1 MRKILLIFLVLFS
14 VLFSK
19 GLSNIEKGML
29 AYDSGDYKTAVRIL
43 QKIYD
48 KRDEIEKNAMLVD
61 RYTSSNIAAYRLGW
75 IYKKGKG
82 VEQNYKKA
90 AEYFQHLVDNG
101 LSAGQY
107 SLANM
112 YKNGQGVKQDYT
124 KAAILFQKA
133 ANQGHTYSRTNLA
146 SLYISGQGVKVD
158 KVKAYQLLTKSVEEG
173 DNVAQ
178 HSLDI
183 LCGENPSI
191 CGLH

>member
-1 MRKILLIFLVLFS
+1 MRKILLTFLVLFS
-14 VLFSK
+14 ALSAE
-19 GLSNIEKGML
+19 GLPNIEKGLL
-29 AYDSGDYKTAVRIL
+29 AYVDGDYKTAVRIL
-43 QKIYD
+43 QEIYD
-48 KRDEIEKNAMLVD
+48 KRDEIEKNTTIVD
-61 RYTSSNIAAYRLGW
+61 EYTSSNRAAYRLGW
-75 IYKKGKG
+75 IYKKGEG
-82 VEQNYKKA
+82 VKQDYTKA

-101 LSAGQY
+101 LKAGQY
-107 SLANM
+107 ALGNM

-124 KAAILFQKA
+124 KAAILFQEA

-146 SLYISGQGVKVD
+146 ALYISGQGVKVD